1 MGSENNAA
9 ACADGLD
16 NDCDGFADC
25 NDLNCSCQGTCPPG
39 RRAPPGCMCSGPESE
54 NCSDGR
60 DNDCNGFV
68 DSMDFACQPRDAG
81 TDAARDAPVRRDTVG
96 CDSGGA
102 MENSPTACSDGLD
115 NDCDGFVDCDDRNC
129 SCVGSCGPADNA
141 PPGCICRGAEGA
153 SNATCSDRIDNDC
166 NTFVDCADFA
176 CSRNP
181 SITVCPRDGGS
192 GG

>member
-1 MGSENNAA
+1 
-9 ACADGLD
+9 
-16 NDCDGFADC
+16 
-25 NDLNCSCQGTCPPG
+25 
-39 RRAPPGCMCSGPESE
+39 
-54 NCSDGR
+54 
-60 DNDCNGFV
+60 
-68 DSMDFACQPRDAG
+68 
-81 TDAARDAPVRRDTVG
+81 
-96 CDSGGA
+96 
-102 MENSPTACSDGLD
+102 MENSPSACSDGLD